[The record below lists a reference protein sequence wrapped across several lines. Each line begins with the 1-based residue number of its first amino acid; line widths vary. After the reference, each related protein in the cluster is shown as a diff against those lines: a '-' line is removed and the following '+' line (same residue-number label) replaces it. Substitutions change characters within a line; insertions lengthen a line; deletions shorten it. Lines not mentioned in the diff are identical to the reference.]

1 MRCLRRERRRRRWRR
16 QEFWR
21 TTDVRLKNTLCAEL
35 GTPWHSLALPSEC
48 ILPSYASKQGV
59 AVWTKKKNK
68 LSTFFNNLI
77 YLFWHSCCSCCCC
90 LLLVAIAVSWHDM
103 GFPQPQSHSPP
114 PPTSLTL
121 ATCCHRPCPCDRN
134 ALIASVTQ
142 ANWLTVFASRL
153 LLGYRHSLIWTADLL
168 LLLLLLLLWTH
179 IKRKQLSH
187 TLTHAHTHARPR
199 SRPRPAFN

>member
-1 MRCLRRERRRRRWRR
+1 MHAWANSTCLTTLYRSCPLPYRFVARTKHTCSKSTLPSFRFDFVCNMRCLRRERRRRRWRR

-21 TTDVRLKNTLCAEL
+21 TSDVRLKNTLCAEL

-59 AVWTKKKNK
+59 AVWTKKKKNK

-103 GFPQPQSHSPP
+103 GFPQPQSYPSPCQP
-114 PPTSLTL
+114 AAIVLVL
-121 ATCCHRPCPCDRN
+121 V
-134 ALIASVTQ
+134 IE
-142 ANWLTVFASRL
+142 
-153 LLGYRHSLIWTADLL
+153 
-168 LLLLLLLLWTH
+168 TH
-179 IKRKQLSH
+179 W
-187 TLTHAHTHARPR
+187 
-199 SRPRPAFN
+199 

>member
-1 MRCLRRERRRRRWRR
+1 MHAWANSTCLTTLYRSCPLPYRFVARTKHTCSKSTLPSFRFRFDFVCNMRCLRRERRRRRWRR

-21 TTDVRLKNTLCAEL
+21 ASDARLKNTLCAEL

-103 GFPQPQSHSPP
+103 GFPQPQAAAIV
-114 PPTSLTL
+114 LVL
-121 ATCCHRPCPCDRN
+121 V
-134 ALIASVTQ
+134 IE
-142 ANWLTVFASRL
+142 
-153 LLGYRHSLIWTADLL
+153 
-168 LLLLLLLLWTH
+168 TH
-179 IKRKQLSH
+179 W
-187 TLTHAHTHARPR
+187 
-199 SRPRPAFN
+199 